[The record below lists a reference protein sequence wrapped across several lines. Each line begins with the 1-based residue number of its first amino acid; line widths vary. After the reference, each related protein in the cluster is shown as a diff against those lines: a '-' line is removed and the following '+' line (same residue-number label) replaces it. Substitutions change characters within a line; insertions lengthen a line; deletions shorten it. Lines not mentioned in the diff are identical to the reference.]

1 MKYLELYNSKPYEF
15 ELDYLRL
22 WKTISIGANVCLTSA
37 PGMADKR
44 FLDYAA
50 WRLASENGVEVF
62 TVSADEV
69 PVKKILAAKEKGKKQ
84 IIVLIPE
91 LDTFRLTLEPQLLKL
106 AALDKDHR
114 VTFVS
119 VIGVNYL
126 LEPEKYRAIAGIL
139 GQSIQRQPLSD
150 FTHFTEYLEL
160 RAKIHGW
167 EIELNSAQI
176 ERLHKLSGGNYRL
189 IKRLGNLAH
198 AAGGVDRL
206 LLSELL
212 ETPEIKLVLS
222 ELAAVYVTLPE
233 VMLKKLGITGKT
245 GKPLSMLLQN
255 YLERHNIVPKE
266 ELSGKLLK
274 VFNLLYENRGRLV
287 TIDQIENAV
296 RSPHEATLWAIY
308 KLVNR
313 LKKAVAGRY
322 VITSVSGKGYVL
334 DSKF

>member
-22 WKTISIGANVCLTSA
+22 WKTINIGVNICLTSA

-44 FLDYAA
+44 FVDYAA
-50 WRLASENGVEVF
+50 WRLSGEKGVELF
-62 TVSADEV
+62 TISADEV
-69 PVKKILAAKEKGKKQ
+69 PVKEILTAAEKGKKQ
-84 IIVLIPE
+84 VVVLLPE

-106 AALDKDHR
+106 AALDRDHR
-114 VTFVS
+114 ISFVS

-126 LEPEKYRAIAGIL
+126 LEPEKYRTISGIL
-139 GQSIQRQPLSD
+139 GQSMQRQPLSD
-150 FTHFTEYLEL
+150 FSHFTEYLEL

-167 EIELNSAQI
+167 ELELGAEQV
-176 ERLHKLSGGNYRL
+176 EKLHKLSGGNYRL

-198 AAGGVDRL
+198 AAGGVENL
-206 LLSELL
+206 LHSELL

-222 ELAAVYVTLPE
+222 ELASVYVSLPE

-245 GKPLSMLLQN
+245 GKPLSMLLQS

-274 VFNLLYENRGRLV
+274 LFNLLYENRGRLV

-334 DSKF
+334 DSRF